1 MSVRDPVLTGQI
13 QVFLERDWQT
23 VDYKQDFE
31 IGDIG
36 EPIYVFADTQNDVFY
51 QIRPVVWEGRSRFGL
66 FVLTGLT
73 GEDGHPHLMQQVKL
87 VDKEALEK
95 LSDHLP

>member
-1 MSVRDPVLTGQI
+1 MRDPVLTGQI

-31 IGDIG
+31 IGDIRA
-36 EPIYVFADTQNDVFY
+36 PIYMFY